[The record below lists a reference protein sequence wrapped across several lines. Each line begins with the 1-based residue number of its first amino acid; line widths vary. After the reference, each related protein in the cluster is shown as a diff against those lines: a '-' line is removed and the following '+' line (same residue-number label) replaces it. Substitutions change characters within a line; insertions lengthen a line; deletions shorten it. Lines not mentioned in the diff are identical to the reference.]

1 MFIVA
6 FLFSSN
12 FFLYKKSYFGEFPG
26 GPGLGFCASIEG
38 RTGSLPGPGAKIL
51 HGAAKKNKG
60 LFSGKKKMDS
70 VKLVH
75 SFNSDE
81 NMKEHTLVLTKLWLE
96 SHLHY
101 FMSVPEFHLSR
112 TSILHT

>member
-1 MFIVA
+1 MLPLKGAQVQ
-6 FLFSSN
+6 
-12 FFLYKKSYFGEFPG
+12 
-26 GPGLGFCASIEG
+26 
-38 RTGSLPGPGAKIL
+38 SLVQELRSCMVQP
-51 HGAAKKNKG
+51 KNKG
-60 LFSGKKKMDS
+60 LFSGKKMGS

-81 NMKEHTLVLTKLWLE
+81 NMNEHTLVLNKLWLE

-101 FMSVPEFHLSR
+101 FKSVLEFHLSR

>member
-1 MFIVA
+1 MLPLKGGQVHS
-6 FLFSSN
+6 LGQELRSCMVQQKKLRS
-12 FFLYKKSYFGEFPG
+12 FFWE
-26 GPGLGFCASIEG
+26 
-38 RTGSLPGPGAKIL
+38 
-51 HGAAKKNKG
+51 
-60 LFSGKKKMDS
+60 KKKMDS

>member
-1 MFIVA
+1 
-6 FLFSSN
+6 
-12 FFLYKKSYFGEFPG
+12 
-26 GPGLGFCASIEG
+26 
-38 RTGSLPGPGAKIL
+38 
-51 HGAAKKNKG
+51 
-60 LFSGKKKMDS
+60 MDS

-101 FMSVPEFHLSR
+101 FMSVPEFQLSR